1 MAKGAT
7 HLMVMAV
14 VGISLLLGHT
24 AGALSQEVTSERL
37 LHADKEPTN
46 WLMYYGNYQGWRY
59 SPLQQINTANVQRLV
74 VKWKFHTGSG
84 DENFQVTPLVVDGVM
99 YLTNQRNE
107 IFALHAETGK
117 ILWRYTHFQVE
128 FSPQM
133 PRLWGHGTHRG
144 VALTQGKV
152 LLATEDAYLVA
163 VDAKTG
169 QLLWKTQAG
178 YYYKGH
184 MFTSPPLIVRDKAI
198 LGIVTREFATRGFI
212 DAYDLETERRVWR
225 FYTVP
230 GPGEPGHETWGGD
243 SWRYGCGP
251 AWLPGT
257 YDAELHLVYMAI
269 GNPCPMYSGDERPG
283 DNLYTNAIV
292 ALNPDTGKLH
302 WYFQVTPHDLWDY
315 DATGEL
321 VLVNME
327 VDGKPVKALLHADKN
342 GYFYA
347 FDRTNGRLLYAKP
360 FVARITW
367 TKGLDAAG
375 RPSPGAF
382 PTPEGTIFCPSAHG
396 AKSWNHMAY
405 HPGLGQVYIPAADMC
420 HRVRQ
425 VQVEPRRG
433 AEYYGGEGPI
443 LGSGAHGMLEAI
455 DVQTGES
462 RWQYRTK
469 YPLLASVLA
478 TGGGLLFTGDVEGNA
493 LAFDASKGE
502 LLWSFGTGSG
512 LRGSPIS
519 YAVGGKQYIAVP
531 SGWGGVT
538 ARYFPRVFPALA
550 DAPRGSTLFV
560 FGLPEE

>member
-14 VGISLLLGHT
+14 VGMSLLLGHT

-37 LHADKEPTN
+37 LHADQEPHN
-46 WLMYYGNYQGWRY
+46 WLMYYGNYPGWRY
-59 SPLQQINTANVQRLV
+59 SPLQQINTANVKRLV

-133 PRLWGHGTHRG
+133 PGRLWGHGTHRG
-144 VALTQGKV
+144 GALTQGKV
-152 LLATEDAYLVA
+152 LLSTEDAYLVV

-178 YYYKGH
+178 YYYEGH

-212 DAYDLETERRVWR
+212 DAYDIETGKRVWR

-292 ALNPDTGKLH
+292 ALNPDTGKLI

-321 VLVNME
+321 VLVDME
-327 VDGKPVKALLHADKN
+327 VDDKPVKALLHADKN

-425 VQVEPRRG
+425 VQVEPSRG
-433 AEYYGGEGPI
+433 AEYRGGGGPI
-443 LGSGAHGMLEAI
+443 LGSGAHGMREAI

-469 YPLLASVLA
+469 YPLLASVMA

-502 LLWSFGTGSG
+502 LL
-512 LRGSPIS
+512 
-519 YAVGGKQYIAVP
+519 
-531 SGWGGVT
+531 
-538 ARYFPRVFPALA
+538 
-550 DAPRGSTLFV
+550 
-560 FGLPEE
+560 

>member
-178 YYYKGH
+178 YYYEGH

-405 HPGLGQVYIPAADMC
+405 HPEQGQVYIPAADMC
-420 HRVRQ
+420 QQ
-425 VQVEPRRG
+425 VKPRKG
-433 AEYYGGEGPI
+433 VWYSGGEDRM
-443 LGSGAHGMLEAI
+443 LAAGAHGMLEAI
-455 DVQTGES
+455 DVQTGEM

-493 LAFDASKGE
+493 LAFDTSKGE